1 MRSGTPT
8 PRAANRRGSAGA
20 GDARSRIF
28 AAMLELVSRQGY
40 ETSTVSEVISLIG
53 MSRKTFYEHFEDR
66 RSCFLSV
73 AQEIG
78 DQWREEALRAL
89 DAAAPGPQRTTALVQ
104 TLFDRAIEQP
114 GALRVVML
122 EPAVVRPGGPELRE
136 RTIADWADMLARSL
150 QERPSDPPLPAELAA
165 AIFGGM
171 VRILNARLPAG
182 VKPRAPKRRQLM
194 ELVPQLVAWAGCY
207 AEHPPPP
214 RSKGLAGVQAQPLLF
229 GGRAPGTLA
238 LSSRSNERRGLPRGE
253 NPISRSFVV
262 HSQRERILDAVA
274 NLAAAKGY
282 ADLTIPDIVQEA
294 AVSVQAFYEH
304 FSGKEDAFLVAY
316 EVGHRRALVAFERAY
331 ESQQDWPNSVHAAL
345 QALFGFFAAEPSF
358 AHCALVDAPAASE
371 RAAAL
376 LNQGV
381 AAYVPML
388 AGGMT
393 EADLKRIPPAIA
405 PEAVAAGLHE
415 LCFAHVAKERARE
428 LVDLVPEGTFIALSP
443 FIGADAATQIAM
455 PVEPSIHN
463 GIGAKAAASDQADRK
478 AQRADGVGGKKSR
491 AHGKA
496 PATGGGARRRAA
508 ATPKHRS

>member
-1 MRSGTPT
+1 
-8 PRAANRRGSAGA
+8 
-20 GDARSRIF
+20 
-28 AAMLELVSRQGY
+28 MLELVSRQGY
-40 ETSTVSEVISLIG
+40 ETSTVSDVISLIG

-66 RSCFLSV
+66 RSCFLSI

-78 DQWREEALRAL
+78 DRWREEALQAFE
-89 DAAAPGPQRTTALVQ
+89 AAPPGPQRATALVQ

-114 GALRVVML
+114 GALRAVML

-136 RTIADWADMLARSL
+136 RTIGDWADMLARSL
-150 QERPSDPPLPAELAA
+150 QEQPSDPLLPVELAA
-165 AIFGGM
+165 AIFGGI

-194 ELVPQLVAWAGCY
+194 ELVPQLVAWAACY
-207 AEHPPPP
+207 AEYPPPP
-214 RSKGLAGVQAQPLLF
+214 RPSGLAGAQPPPQPLLF

-331 ESQQDWPNSVHAAL
+331 ESQHDWPNAVHAAL

-376 LNQGV
+376 LNQGI
-381 AAYVPML
+381 AGYVPML
-388 AGGMT
+388 AAGIT
-393 EADLKRIPPAIA
+393 EADLKRLPPPIA

-443 FIGADAATQIAM
+443 FIGAEAAVQIVTPA
-455 PVEPSIHN
+455 EPSIAN
-463 GIGAKAAASDQADRK
+463 GAPSKATRSNRVDGKASDGRTHSGA
-478 AQRADGVGGKKSR
+478 S
-491 AHGKA
+491 
-496 PATGGGARRRAA
+496 ATAKWRNG
-508 ATPKHRS
+508 HD